1 MSKAKNF
8 LSASLENFWINYVIY
23 LKFKYEGKQK
33 IGLSNVVNESVY
45 MHFGLKLS
53 SSEFAQPGGKT
64 KKINL
69 IIKHSALIVLISAH
83 ILHINHLIR
92 LTLLK

>member
-1 MSKAKNF
+1 MVKYISKLN
-8 LSASLENFWINYVIY
+8 
-23 LKFKYEGKQK
+23 YEGKQYC
-33 IGLSNVVNESVY
+33 LSNVVNEL
-45 MHFGLKLS
+45 GLKMS
-53 SSEFAQPGGKT
+53 SCDSTHKGGKM
-64 KKINL
+64 KKINS

>member
-1 MSKAKNF
+1 MVKYISKLN
-8 LSASLENFWINYVIY
+8 
-23 LKFKYEGKQK
+23 YEGIQYM
-33 IGLSNVVNESVY
+33 GLSNVVNEL
-45 MHFGLKLS
+45 GLKMS
-53 SSEFAQPGGKT
+53 SCDSTHKGGKM
-64 KKINL
+64 KKINS